1 MDCAHPLHAH
11 LDTLTVCRLRRWIR
25 YGDSLRTGW
34 KNLLACVM
42 RLFQLNLLP
51 PAVLLLESE
60 DSASAKERLPRPS
73 ASRRTPASA
82 SLLSRAFSR

>member
-1 MDCAHPLHAH
+1 MLAPC
-11 LDTLTVCRLRRWIR
+11 WIR